1 MRLLVVVAVCLCV
14 LAFMLFFRF
23 EADKALPSPTV
34 VPSRPLPTVHREVAK
49 KAVAVDPPEVSRL
62 RTLVSKFASQS
73 KAWDVLVAV
82 GDVYRKGAFPRFAP
96 NESMALA
103 LYKLAATCPCG
114 DTAGMAQV
122 KYIEA
127 RDDSIYAADKK
138 GDALPV
144 SFGDELM
151 RMATDR
157 IKGTPWSA
165 FEKPR
170 MQRMVIPERAVVP
183 GQRAVV
189 PGQRAVVPGQ
199 RAVVPGQRAVVPDF
213 LRFLTD
219 TVTTAAPPV
228 VPERTYVRDSQNV
241 HDHSVVAVTRKN
253 LETIG
258 ADKAGRA
265 DTSAIV
271 TAILENKDMSPT
283 QVSDALA
290 VLEDL
295 GDDTHSGFG
304 VSEKGALAAV
314 WTKIQNEPDDGLKA
328 NLVETLGKQLASGVE
343 NGHVVCS
350 TGKITRLMGTFDG
363 TGDETLAEAKPLWA
377 VKEELGTLAAKVRD
391 DKVQA
396 LDDFQKNA
404 YERGDMP
411 ELDELM
417 TTEFTDKA
425 TTLYCKELGMKESI
439 VMPIVRMYAEAF

>member
-1 MRLLVVVAVCLCV
+1 MLAVVAACLCV
-14 LAFMLFFRF
+14 VAFMLFFRF
-23 EADKALPSPTV
+23 EADKARPSPTV
-34 VPSRPLPTVHREVAK
+34 VPSRPLPTAHREVAK

-73 KAWDVLVAV
+73 KAWDVLIAV

-151 RMATDR
+151 RLATDR

-170 MQRMVIPERAVVP
+170 MQRMVIPEPERRPRVP
-183 GQRAVV
+183 EQIG
-189 PGQRAVVPGQ
+189 
-199 RAVVPGQRAVVPDF
+199 VVPDF
-213 LRFLTD
+213 LRFVVD
-219 TVTTAAPPV
+219 TVTTETPPA
-228 VPERTYVRDSQNV
+228 VPTERTYVRDSQNV

-271 TAILENKDMSPT
+271 TAILENKDMTES

-314 WTKIQNEPDDGLKA
+314 WTKIQSEEDDVLKA

-396 LDDFQKNA
+396 LDDLQKNA

-425 TTLYCKELGMKESI
+425 TSLYCKELGMKESI
-439 VMPIVRMYAEAF
+439 VLPIVRMYAEAF

>member
-1 MRLLVVVAVCLCV
+1 MHLLLVVAACLCV
-14 LAFMLFFRF
+14 LAGMLLFRV
-23 EADKALPSPTV
+23 DVVRPPLAL
-34 VPSRPLPTVHREVAK
+34 VPLPLPTVHREVARH
-49 KAVAVDPPEVSRL
+49 VAAADPPEVSRL
-62 RTLVSKFASQS
+62 KALVSQFESQS
-73 KAWDVLVAV
+73 KAWDVLIAV

-96 NESMALA
+96 NESMSLA

-114 DTAGMAQV
+114 DAAGMAQV

-127 RDDSIYAADKK
+127 REDSIYAADKK
-138 GDALPV
+138 GTALPV
-144 SFGDELM
+144 SFGNDLM
-151 RMATDR
+151 RIAADR
-157 IKGTPWSA
+157 IAGTPWSA

-170 MQRMVIPERAVVP
+170 MQRMVMPVPE
-183 GQRAVV
+183 QRARV
-189 PGQRAVVPGQ
+189 PEQKARVPELV
-199 RAVVPGQRAVVPDF
+199 RIVM
-213 LRFLTD
+213 D
-219 TVTTAAPPV
+219 TVTRTETPPAV
-228 VPERTYVRDSQNV
+228 LDRTYVHDSQNV

-271 TAILENKDMSPT
+271 TAILENEDMSAA
-283 QVSDALA
+283 QVSDAIA
-290 VLEDL
+290 VLEGL

-314 WTKIQNEPDDGLKA
+314 WTKIQGEQDDGLKA

-363 TGDETLAEAKPLWA
+363 TGDDTLVEAKPLWA

-391 DKVQA
+391 EKVEA
-396 LDDFQKNA
+396 LDDAQKNA

-411 ELDELM
+411 ELDQIM
-417 TTEFTDKA
+417 TAEFTDKA
-425 TTLYCKELGMKESI
+425 TSLYCKDLGMRESI

>member
-1 MRLLVVVAVCLCV
+1 
-14 LAFMLFFRF
+14 
-23 EADKALPSPTV
+23 
-34 VPSRPLPTVHREVAK
+34 VHREVAK
-49 KAVAVDPPEVSRL
+49 QVAAVDPPEVSRL
-62 RTLVSKFASQS
+62 KALVSKFASQS
-73 KAWDVLVAV
+73 KAWDVLIAV

-96 NESMALA
+96 NETMALA

-127 RDDSIYAADKK
+127 RDDSMYSADKK

-151 RMATDR
+151 RLATDR

-170 MQRMVIPERAVVP
+170 MQRMVIPERARVP
-183 GQRAVV
+183 EQR
-189 PGQRAVVPGQ
+189 
-199 RAVVPGQRAVVPDF
+199 PDF
-213 LRFLTD
+213 MTYLTALTD
-219 TVTTAAPPV
+219 PVTRTETPPAV
-228 VPERTYVRDSQNV
+228 LTERTYIRDSQNV

-314 WTKIQNEPDDGLKA
+314 WTKIQSEPDDGLKA

-391 DKVQA
+391 DKVES

-425 TTLYCKELGMKESI
+425 TALYCKELGMKESI
-439 VMPIVRMYAEAF
+439 VLPIVRMYAEAF

>member
-1 MRLLVVVAVCLCV
+1 MRTYAACLCVACLCV
-14 LAFMLFFRF
+14 LAFASFVAWRRQ
-23 EADKALPSPTV
+23 PQRTPP
-34 VPSRPLPTVHREVAK
+34 VPMPKLVSVHREVAK
-49 KAVAVDPPEVSRL
+49 KAAVVDPPEVSRL
-62 RTLVSKFASQS
+62 KALVARFSSEP
-73 KAWDVLVAV
+73 KAWDVLIAV

-138 GDALPV
+138 GTALPV

-151 RMATDR
+151 RVATER

-183 GQRAVV
+183 DQR
-189 PGQRAVVPGQ
+189 
-199 RAVVPGQRAVVPDF
+199 PDP
-213 LRFLTD
+213 
-219 TVTTAAPPV
+219 VTRTETPPV
-228 VPERTYVRDSQNV
+228 APTERTYVRDSQNV

-271 TAILENKDMSPT
+271 TAILENKDMSES

-314 WTKIQNEPDDGLKA
+314 WTKIQSEPDEALKS

-391 DKVQA
+391 DKLDA

-411 ELDELM
+411 ELDQAM

-425 TTLYCKELGMKESI
+425 TALYCKELGMKESI
-439 VMPIVRMYAEAF
+439 VLPIVRMYAEAF

>member
-1 MRLLVVVAVCLCV
+1 MRLAVVLACLCV
-14 LAFMLFFRF
+14 LAFMLFLRV
-23 EADKALPSPTV
+23 ESVRDPASRHLHT
-34 VPSRPLPTVHREVAK
+34 VPSPLPTVHREVAK
-49 KAVAVDPPEVSRL
+49 QVAAVDPPEVSRL
-62 RTLVSKFASQS
+62 RALVSQFATQS
-73 KAWDVLVAV
+73 KAWDVLIAV

-138 GDALPV
+138 GEALPV
-144 SFGDELM
+144 SFGDELV
-151 RMATDR
+151 RVATDR

-170 MQRMVIPERAVVP
+170 MQRMVIP
-183 GQRAVV
+183 QRA
-189 PGQRAVVPGQ
+189 R
-199 RAVVPGQRAVVPDF
+199 VPDPVRRTDPF
-213 LRFLTD
+213 NVDDLYLHVQLTD
-219 TVTTAAPPV
+219 LDVQRTAPV

-258 ADKAGRA
+258 APDAGRA
-265 DTSAIV
+265 DTSAIA

-396 LDDFQKNA
+396 LDETQKRD

-411 ELDELM
+411 ELDRAM

-425 TTLYCKELGMKESI
+425 TALYCKELGMKESI
-439 VMPIVRMYAEAF
+439 VLPIVRMYAEAF

>member
-1 MRLLVVVAVCLCV
+1 MFVVVVACLCV
-14 LAFMLFFRF
+14 LACMMFYRLY
-23 EADKALPSPTV
+23 AVKAS
-34 VPSRPLPTVHREVAK
+34 VPRPISRPLPTVHREVAK
-49 KAVAVDPPEVSRL
+49 KAAAVDPPEVSRL
-62 RTLVSKFASQS
+62 KALVSKFASQS
-73 KAWDVLVAV
+73 KAWDVLIAV

-127 RDDSIYAADKK
+127 RDDSIYSVDKR

-144 SFGDELM
+144 SFGDYLI
-151 RMATDR
+151 RVATDR

-170 MQRMVIPERAVVP
+170 MQRMVLPERA
-183 GQRAVV
+183 R
-189 PGQRAVVPGQ
+189 
-199 RAVVPGQRAVVPDF
+199 VPDPV
-213 LRFLTD
+213 RRTD
-219 TVTTAAPPV
+219 PFHVETQRTDPFNLDDLYLDVQRTAPV

-271 TAILENKDMSPT
+271 TAILENKDMSPA
-283 QVSDALA
+283 QVSDAIA

-295 GDDTHSGFG
+295 GDDMHSGFG

-314 WTKIQNEPDDGLKA
+314 WTKIQSEQDDGLKA

-363 TGDETLAEAKPLWA
+363 TGDDTLVEAKPLWA

-391 DKVQA
+391 DKVEA
-396 LDDFQKNA
+396 LDESQKRD

-411 ELDELM
+411 ELDRLM
-417 TTEFTDKA
+417 TDEFTDKA
-425 TTLYCKELGMKESI
+425 TALYCKELGMKEAI
-439 VMPIVRMYAEAF
+439 VLPIVRMYAEAF